1 MLVNTLTMTMAE
13 LYGNN
18 EVLESTFKGALMP
31 SVFRDDIL
39 KKTKENMK
47 TMIFFENKLND
58 NENVLETKVEG
69 NRVWIMLKENV
80 SQVQDIFDI
89 ELCSYSGQLLNG
101 IIDRDLFEIEGI
113 LFKVIKSNLFNLER
127 NSLLIELKD
136 KRDYICLRENDFE
149 YSTGAGDIENVFTK
163 KYKGIFY
170 NKIKSYN
177 GKFFRLY
184 FDVNEYGFF
193 ANELNRII
201 CKNLKDNNLLLENEK
216 ECREYISSVANEI
229 NEILD
234 ISKEINYISFS
245 TEYKLNT
252 ILKQNDYNFES
263 FIIESFKAGV
273 ITGIKD
279 IDKYINKNNELCN
292 KDHIAYIFINND
304 MRTLYIIRDSKGHRM
319 CKVY

>member
-1 MLVNTLTMTMAE
+1 MPVNTLTMTMAE

-39 KKTKENMK
+39 KKTKENIK

-58 NENVLETKVEG
+58 NENVLETKVER
-69 NRVWIMLKENV
+69 NRIWIMLKENV
-80 SQVQDIFDI
+80 SQVQDIFD
-89 ELCSYSGQLLNG
+89 N
-101 IIDRDLFEIEGI
+101 
-113 LFKVIKSNLFNLER
+113 
-127 NSLLIELKD
+127 
-136 KRDYICLRENDFE
+136 
-149 YSTGAGDIENVFTK
+149 
-163 KYKGIFY
+163 
-170 NKIKSYN
+170 
-177 GKFFRLY
+177 
-184 FDVNEYGFF
+184 
-193 ANELNRII
+193 
-201 CKNLKDNNLLLENEK
+201 
-216 ECREYISSVANEI
+216 
-229 NEILD
+229 
-234 ISKEINYISFS
+234 ISKEVDYISFS

-263 FIIESFKAGV
+263 FIIESFKAGA